1 MVDSK
6 TTALSAITT
15 PALEDL
21 FYGVDDPG
29 GTPASGQMT
38 GVSVFGEM
46 GGGKIGVDFVGS
58 PAAGDLP
65 IAQGVVDAHD
75 PTDYEAI
82 RKAEAEAD
90 LPNVPAWMK
99 WDVETGQAYID
110 DNVTDLAS
118 AKVVMSGLLHMLFLM
133 RDYHFP
139 GLAD

>member
-1 MVDSK
+1 MPRQYID
-6 TTALSAITT
+6 TALPKIYPGKLQNELNAAGLSVHI
-15 PALEDL
+15 E
-21 FYGVDDPG
+21 GV
-29 GTPASGQMT
+29 AQ
-38 GVSVFGEM
+38 VV
-46 GGGKIGVDFVGS
+46 GGKIGVDFVGS